1 MSILKLKENLKKKEF
16 VICDSRK
23 FNVLDDT
30 TRHYPLI
37 IRKALAEKTLLEQ
50 APVRILE
57 GELIVGLRPQMA
69 MPEYTTQEERDWAWN
84 VARLT
89 PYMIYGHNSPSY
101 RMVLAKGLKGIID
114 DINRL
119 RCNEKDEEK
128 NQFWQAAEIACN
140 AVIRYAERYAEEAE
154 RLCTQESDEQ
164 RRKELKKIA
173 DICRHVPANPART
186 FHEALQSV
194 WFTYSALRIVGHT
207 LIQFGRFDQY
217 LYPFYE
223 QDLRNGTMTKED
235 VRKLLQHF
243 WIKCNMTDYVIKS
256 DDTDNKDDTAS
267 KYIINVDGKT
277 VYMGTGAGEEY
288 GLQETGN
295 NIILAGL
302 TPDGVDGTN
311 ELTYLCLDV
320 ASELKLRDPIVSVR
334 VHKNSP
340 KDLLTKACKL
350 LATGIGM
357 PAFYNDEII
366 IPALQK
372 VGISLQ
378 DARDYCND
386 GCIEVYS
393 QGKSQDRSIAIW
405 IDALKVLELALNNGK
420 SYRNNI
426 TTLHIQ
432 VLRDYYATFLD
443 DGDMEGPATGEASTI
458 KSFEQL
464 MENFKKH
471 LAFALER
478 HVKVSNMVDTYISKI
493 APSPLLSVV
502 IEGCVEK
509 GKDHTDGGPIYNNTG
524 TTLRGVPNTAEALAA
539 IKKVCFD
546 EKKITLEELVEVL
559 KNDFEGRD
567 DIRKM
572 LLECPKWG
580 DNDDYVDDIVKDI
593 CDFWYQEVG
602 KYTNPRGGRF
612 KAGLWATAA
621 DHSGQICGASADG
634 RRAGEAIATN
644 LSPIKS
650 RKGVTSFLNSAAKID
665 YSSCSNS
672 SIVDIHLMPETLEGE
687 EKIEKLVAL
696 IRTYFGMGGFALS
709 FNVVS
714 PETLIDAQK
723 HPEQYK
729 DLLVRV
735 HGYSAHFITL
745 SREYQNLIIE
755 RAGGFTKSTAAERD
769 FRE

>member
-1 MSILKLKENLKKKEF
+1 MSTLKENLKKKQF
-16 VICDSRK
+16 VMCDSRK
-23 FNVLDDT
+23 FNVVDDT

-37 IRKALAEKTLLEQ
+37 IRKALAEKTLMEQ

-69 MPEYTTQEERDWAWN
+69 MPEYSTQEERDWAWN
-84 VARLT
+84 VAQLT

-114 DINRL
+114 DIVQL
-119 RCNEKDEEK
+119 RCNEKDEK
-128 NQFWQAAEIACN
+128 KDQFRQAAEIACN
-140 AVIRYAERYAEEAE
+140 SVIRYAERYAEEAE
-154 RLCTQESDEQ
+154 RLRSQESDEQ
-164 RRKELKKIA
+164 RRKELEIIA
-173 DICRHVPANPART
+173 DICRYVPANGART

-194 WFTYSALRIVGHT
+194 WFIYSTIRLAGHT

-235 VRKLLQHF
+235 ARKLLQLF

-256 DDTDNKDDTAS
+256 DDTAGKDDTAS
-267 KYIINVDGKT
+267 KDEINADLKK
-277 VYMGTGAGEEY
+277 VYMGTGAGEEF

-295 NIILAGL
+295 NMILGGL
-302 TPDGVDGTN
+302 TPDGADGTN

-320 ASELKLRDPIVSVR
+320 AGELKLRDPIVSVR

-340 KDLLTKACKL
+340 KELLTKACKVL
-350 LATGIGM
+350 TTGIDM

-372 VGISLQ
+372 VEVSLQ

-420 SYRNNI
+420 SYRNGI

-432 VLRDYYATFLD
+432 VLRDYYSTYLD
-443 DGDMEGPATGEASTI
+443 DGDMQGPATGEASTI
-458 KSFEQL
+458 KTFKQV
-464 MENFKKH
+464 MENFKKQ
-471 LAFALER
+471 LAFAVEK
-478 HVKVSNMVDTYISKI
+478 HVKVSNTVDTYISQI
-493 APSPLLSVV
+493 APSPLLSAV

-524 TTLRGVPNTAEALAA
+524 TTLRGIPNTAESLAA

-546 EKKITLEELVEVL
+546 EKKVTLEELVEVL
-559 KNDFEGRD
+559 KNDFEGKD

-580 DNDDYVDDIVKDI
+580 DNDDYVDDILKDI

-621 DHSGQICGASADG
+621 DHSGQITGASADG
-634 RRAGEAIATN
+634 RKAGEPIATN
-644 LSPIKS
+644 LSPIRS
-650 RKGVTSFLNSAAKID
+650 RKGITSFLNSAAKID
-665 YSSCSNS
+665 YSCCSNS

-687 EKIEKLVAL
+687 AKIERLAAL

-709 FNVVS
+709 FNVVY

-723 HPEQYK
+723 HPEQYN

-745 SREYQNLIIE
+745 SSEYQGLIIE
-755 RAGGFTKSTAAERD
+755 RAGGFTKSIAAERD
-769 FRE
+769 IRE